1 MVDAGFGEDVNPT
14 VVRVVEESYGV
25 VHGGLVY
32 ATRSP
37 RWIAV
42 DWKSLPE
49 SEEEGVQSGDQ
60 ICS

>member
-1 MVDAGFGEDVNPT
+1 MVYAGFGEDVNPT

-37 RWIAV
+37 WWIAI
-42 DWKSLPE
+42 DRESLSE
-49 SEEEGVQSGDQ
+49 SEEEGV
-60 ICS
+60 